1 MTGDLV
7 GTRCAICDRL
17 APITVADVIGRERS
31 DDDPTSYA
39 GWSIEGFL
47 AREAMPTSPPS
58 GENMLIMI
66 PPGAAWMNVP
76 DAIDTEPDPR
86 ARDEQYDET
95 NRPEFDPERIMCS
108 AHASEVEKDAWLDR
122 LNETARLT
130 GLDKVPG
137 QDDEDEP
144 PVF

>member
-31 DDDPTSYA
+31 DHAPTSYA

-76 DAIDTEPDPR
+76 DAIDTEPAPAHATSSTTRPTGRSSTPSASCARRTRVKSRRMRGSTGSTRPR
-86 ARDEQYDET
+86 A
-95 NRPEFDPERIMCS
+95 
-108 AHASEVEKDAWLDR
+108 
-122 LNETARLT
+122 
-130 GLDKVPG
+130 
-137 QDDEDEP
+137 
-144 PVF
+144 